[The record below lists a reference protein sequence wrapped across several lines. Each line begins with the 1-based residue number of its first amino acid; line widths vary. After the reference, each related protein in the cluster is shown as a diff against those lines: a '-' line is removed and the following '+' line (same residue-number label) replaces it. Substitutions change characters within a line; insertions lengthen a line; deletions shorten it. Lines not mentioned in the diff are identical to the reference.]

1 MILIDLQIRLT
12 KTYFEALLFFL
23 ITVLNGFNLSNR
35 KFTVHLE
42 NSFSKDS
49 SMSYVVPQESIL
61 GPLLFLIYVNDMP
74 MAFKCNLF
82 LHVDDTCLV
91 FQSKNIKRISKSS

>member
-1 MILIDLQIRLT
+1 M
-12 KTYFEALLFFL
+12 
-23 ITVLNGFNLSNR
+23 LNGFNLSNR
-35 KFTVHLE
+35 KFTVNLE

-61 GPLLFLIYVNDMP
+61 DPLLFLINVNDMP

-91 FQSKNIKRISKSS
+91 FQSKNINDIEKQLNEDFTNVIGLLIIN